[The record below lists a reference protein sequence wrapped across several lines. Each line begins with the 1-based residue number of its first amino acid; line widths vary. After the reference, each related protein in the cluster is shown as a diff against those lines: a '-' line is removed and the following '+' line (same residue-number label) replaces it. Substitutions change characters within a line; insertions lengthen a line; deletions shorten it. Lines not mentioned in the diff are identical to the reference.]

1 MTQKPK
7 RVRRF
12 DVHHKTTYDYA
23 QSVSLSQHFMHLT
36 PRSTPGQLVE
46 TSTVTTSPEPATWR
60 EATDFFGN
68 KTTLASLDEEHFQ
81 TVIQMKSRVTVQ
93 PNATPNPEDT
103 PIWTDIVKQLAE
115 DTSDDGLRIRQFCY
129 RSPKIRF
136 GDEIL
141 ALAQSFFGPDTPV
154 LVGAINLM
162 GYIHKS
168 FTYDGEATEVDTP
181 IEEVLRLR
189 RGVCQDF
196 AHLQIAGLRS
206 LGLPA
211 RYVSGYLMTHP
222 PEGEEKL
229 QGADAS
235 HAWVSIWV
243 GKYGWVDL
251 DPTNNIIVGD
261 EHITLAW
268 GRDYADVSP
277 INGVTFGGGDHS
289 VRVEVDVVPLDR

>member
-1 MTQKPK
+1 MSQKRT

-12 DVHHKTTYDYA
+12 DVHHKTTYNYT

-46 TSTVTTSPEPATWR
+46 TSSITTWPEAATWR
-60 EATDFFGN
+60 EAKDFFGN
-68 KTTLASLDEEHFQ
+68 KTTLASLDEEHLQ
-81 TVIQMKSRVTVQ
+81 TVIEMRSRVTVQ
-93 PNATPNPEDT
+93 PIAVPDPENT
-103 PIWTDIVKQLAE
+103 PIWTDIIQQLSEMSSE
-115 DTSDDGLRIRQFCY
+115 DCLRIRQYCY

-136 GDEIL
+136 NREVL
-141 ALAQSFFGPDTPV
+141 ALAQSFFPPETPI
-154 LVGAINLM
+154 LVGAMKLM
-162 GYIHKS
+162 DHIHKS

-181 IEEVLRLR
+181 IEDVLRLR

-222 PEGEEKL
+222 AEGEMKL

-235 HAWVSIWV
+235 HAWVSVWV
-243 GKYGWVDL
+243 GEYGWVDL
-251 DPTNNIIVGD
+251 DPTNNLIVDD

-289 VRVEVDVVPLDR
+289 VRVEVDVVPLER